1 MDDTYL
7 LQRVQR
13 WLHLRDCS
21 GSESVITLLRL
32 QTWFFG
38 GTLNPSSNLSR
49 IVGKWYDSNWFDLTP
64 HDELVAS
71 FFRWLAQ
78 ALGYVA
84 WNIWTILNQ
93 KRYFGIQVKRWIQSD
108 IYLGGKGRRGC
119 RELEK
124 KGVIDLGLSINK
136 KIIKERVGQ
145 DTKIAD
151 FVLHL
156 QLRKCK
162 WNKGSG
168 EKDELSR
175 FIEKGK

>member
-1 MDDTYL
+1 M
-7 LQRVQR
+7 
-13 WLHLRDCS
+13 
-21 GSESVITLLRL
+21 
-32 QTWFFG
+32 
-38 GTLNPSSNLSR
+38 
-49 IVGKWYDSNWFDLTP
+49 
-64 HDELVAS
+64 
-71 FFRWLAQ
+71 
-78 ALGYVA
+78 
-84 WNIWTILNQ
+84 
-93 KRYFGIQVKRWIQSD
+93 
-108 IYLGGKGRRGC
+108 GGKGRRGC

-162 WNKGSG
+162 SNKGSG

-175 FIEKGK
+175 FIEKGKK